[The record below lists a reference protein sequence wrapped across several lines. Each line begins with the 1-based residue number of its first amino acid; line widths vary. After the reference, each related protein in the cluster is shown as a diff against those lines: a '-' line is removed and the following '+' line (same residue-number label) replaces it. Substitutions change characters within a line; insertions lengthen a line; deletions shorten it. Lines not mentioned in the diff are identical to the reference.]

1 MPLGS
6 NKWWLDFAPVPIR
19 STREWSHALCLQ
31 QETEFCWVRMVMSC
45 DCSFVQQ
52 KGRKHFYVSAL
63 LLQCFTTLQ
72 RLLMTVLPKSRKF
85 VNPRAPQLVNL
96 WVACTSAHC
105 GDAVNKVL
113 LTCLIALFLLLN
125 IKFLLNIFVAK
136 FVLTLATTYC
146 LKLTERLS

>member
-1 MPLGS
+1 
-6 NKWWLDFAPVPIR
+6 
-19 STREWSHALCLQ
+19 
-31 QETEFCWVRMVMSC
+31 
-45 DCSFVQQ
+45 
-52 KGRKHFYVSAL
+52 
-63 LLQCFTTLQ
+63 
-72 RLLMTVLPKSRKF
+72 MTVLPKSRKF